1 MFSLSSTVCR
11 WSGKLRGKP
20 APASRTCIDS
30 RPRRQVMSSATDP
43 AQAILAMV
51 NWLGLIVMPIMAAL
65 FLAVGVYK
73 YSKGESME
81 RCVIGVMVAI
91 SISGITRLAEYFVAT
106 SAGNS
111 VVTDTYSNALL
122 NLTNWV
128 ANVILPVY
136 AAIEVVRAGIS
147 FEDLSTMRTDLRPVK
162 HFATAMMCC
171 AVSAIMGLI
180 EYRDAQGQQVGS

>member
-1 MFSLSSTVCR
+1 
-11 WSGKLRGKP
+11 
-20 APASRTCIDS
+20 
-30 RPRRQVMSSATDP
+30 MSSATDP

-81 RCVIGVMVAI
+81 RCVIGVLVAI
-91 SISGITRLAEYFVAT
+91 SISGITRLAEFFVAT

-111 VVTDTYSNALL
+111 VASDTYSNALL

-136 AAIEVVRAGIS
+136 AAFEVVRADFGGPEAFAERAAGTERAAGRVGFHIHGDHS
-147 FEDLSTMRTDLRPVK
+147 LRT
-162 HFATAMMCC
+162 
-171 AVSAIMGLI
+171 
-180 EYRDAQGQQVGS
+180 

>member
-1 MFSLSSTVCR
+1 
-11 WSGKLRGKP
+11 
-20 APASRTCIDS
+20 
-30 RPRRQVMSSATDP
+30 MSSATDP

-51 NWLGLIVMPIMAAL
+51 NWLGLIVMPVMAAL

-81 RCVIGVMVAI
+81 RSVIGVMVAI

-111 VVTDTYSNALL
+111 VVTDTYSNTLL

-147 FEDLSTMRTDLRPVK
+147 FEDLTSMRTDLRPVK
-162 HFATAMMCC
+162 HFATAVMCC
-171 AVSAIMGLI
+171 AVSAIMRLI
-180 EYRDAQGQQVGS
+180 EYWVANGQQIGS

>member
-1 MFSLSSTVCR
+1 
-11 WSGKLRGKP
+11 
-20 APASRTCIDS
+20 
-30 RPRRQVMSSATDP
+30 MSSATDP

-51 NWLGLIVMPIMAAL
+51 NWLGLIVMPVMAAL
-65 FLAVGVYK
+65 FLAIGVYK

-147 FEDLSTMRTDLRPVK
+147 FEDLTTMRTDLRPVK
-162 HFATAMMCC
+162 HFATAVMCC
-171 AVSAIMGLI
+171 AVSAIMRLDRVLGRQRPANWELI
-180 EYRDAQGQQVGS
+180 ECLCKFHRYRATCTIRSISWASKSRT